1 MNAKITN
8 QDFAAAKKAVKKV
21 GTVDLSL
28 AHKVAIE
35 TLSARCIRADAVLVN
50 DMAWQVVL
58 CAR

>member
-21 GTVDLSL
+21 GTADISL
-28 AHKVAIE
+28 AHRTAIE
-35 TLSARCIRADAVLVN
+35 TLAGRCLRADAELIA
-50 DMAWQVVL
+50 DMAWQVVM